1 MFTAFRVFAGDG
13 VAVLWGRII
22 YIVVSVR
29 ARVIREVIYYLFN
42 LLLYIKKV
50 FASISSL
57 FNVIFL

>member
-1 MFTAFRVFAGDG
+1 MFTGFRAFAGGG
-13 VAVLWGRII
+13 VEVLWGRII

-29 ARVIREVIYYLFN
+29 ARVIREVIYYLYN